1 VPLRNDIIVPKV
13 ETIFDEEKRFNTHF
27 SYDKCNILPFD
38 MKQKLIQSYIREANN
53 FFDIFIFS
61 LDCTFDIE
69 D

>member
-1 VPLRNDIIVPKV
+1 
-13 ETIFDEEKRFNTHF
+13 
-27 SYDKCNILPFD
+27 